1 MDYYAPGSRLPPLR
15 SPLRLRTSPTEL
27 DGAQC
32 TRCHELVTIDHSC
45 ERNQRTPD
53 TPGAPSLSFSAYTS
67 HTYPSLSSLPRSP
80 ESSPRARSGG
90 STSPT
95 SSSASSLKLQSSKN
109 SLPSAPQPPT
119 LRRKISP
126 TETSLR
132 EIRANQRLLQ
142 MKQSEDQLRQ
152 LYERQTMEY
161 LYGDF
166 ASLDG
171 LRE

>member
-1 MDYYAPGSRLPPLR
+1 MDYYAPGLRLPPIQ

-27 DGAQC
+27 DSEQC
-32 TRCHELVTIDHSC
+32 TRCHELLTINHSC
-45 ERNQRTPD
+45 ERSQRTPD
-53 TPGAPSLSFSAYTS
+53 TPGAPSLSFSVYTS
-67 HTYPSLSSLPRSP
+67 HTYPSRSR
-80 ESSPRARSGG
+80 ESSPRAKSGG

-109 SLPSAPQPPT
+109 SLPSAPPTPPT

>member
-1 MDYYAPGSRLPPLR
+1 MDLYALTSRLPLP
-15 SPLRLRTSPTEL
+15 RLRTSATEL
-27 DGAQC
+27 EGTQC
-32 TRCHELVTIDHSC
+32 SRCHELHTVGQACGQS
-45 ERNQRTPD
+45 QKTPE
-53 TPGAPSLSFSAYTS
+53 TPPGVSSTTFYTAYS
-67 HTYPSLSSLPRSP
+67 YPSISSLPRSP
-80 ESSPRARSGG
+80 AGFNSGFSSPTG
-90 STSPT
+90 
-95 SSSASSLKLQSSKN
+95 SSASLLKLQSSKN
-109 SLPSAPQPPT
+109 PLSSAPPPT

-132 EIRANQRLLQ
+132 EIRAKQQRLLQ
-142 MKQSEDQLRQ
+142 MKHSEDQLRQ